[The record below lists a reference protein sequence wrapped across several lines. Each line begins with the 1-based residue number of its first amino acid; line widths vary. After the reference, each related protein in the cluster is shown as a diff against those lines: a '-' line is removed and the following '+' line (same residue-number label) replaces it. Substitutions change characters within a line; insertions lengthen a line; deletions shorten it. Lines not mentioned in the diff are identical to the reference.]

1 MSKSPERRAWS
12 AMRQRCG
19 NPNNPQYDLY
29 GGRGIK
35 VCARWRESFENFY
48 ADMGARP
55 GAKYSLDRIDTNG
68 DYEPGN
74 CRWATPVEQS
84 NNTNANRILVC
95 HGESHSLAEWSRIT
109 GISNSGLRWRLANGW
124 TVEDALSVRPSY
136 GNGWKA
142 THHATSKA
150 K

>member
-35 VCARWRESFENFY
+35 VCARWRKSFENFY

-68 DYEPGN
+68 DYEP
-74 CRWATPVEQS
+74 CLLYTSDAADER
-84 NNTNANRILVC
+84 LV
-95 HGESHSLAEWSRIT
+95 
-109 GISNSGLRWRLANGW
+109 
-124 TVEDALSVRPSY
+124 
-136 GNGWKA
+136 
-142 THHATSKA
+142 
-150 K
+150 